1 MVIVSERLPSV
12 GETVVGGDLFQ
23 AGGGKMHLIAQGTV
37 EPEELVRAID
47 FMSSA
52 MEGKKP
58 AQGND
63 RTEMRIST
71 RDGFEVGVR
80 FAAGGANPFVHTP
93 SATFAV
99 QRATFEALRAKLDE
113 GREHLFSN

>member
-1 MVIVSERLPSV
+1 MGIRIEVEWPGLTGEERV
-12 GETVVGGDLFQ
+12 FYIDVHE
-23 AGGGKMHLIAQGTV
+23 I
-37 EPEELVRAID
+37 EELVRAID

-52 MEGKKP
+52 MEGEKP

-80 FAAGGANPFVHTP
+80 FAGGGANPFVRTP

-99 QRATFEALRAKLDE
+99 QRATLEALRAKLDE